1 MVTEKWTQNYAT
13 QKVAVLVPMLA
24 VKDQKEP
31 SKLLMHIFGPAK
43 H

>member
-13 QKVAVLVPMLA
+13 QKVAFLIPVLA
-24 VKDQKEP
+24 VKDQKDP
-31 SKLLMHIFGPAK
+31 SKLLMQIFGPVK